1 MLVLLAGLVCQ
12 IRTRQYSER
21 WLFGLGAACFM
32 FLVGVALTE
41 YAWKKVRFEWPSSS
55 RVYQGVVLESILE
68 KQRTYQCRV
77 RVADKDVLLYVAKD
91 SLATTLKIGEVI
103 SFYARI
109 ESQKE
114 SEGSDGFDY
123 DEYLYHKGISGT
135 AYVPSR
141 AWKKVDAPL
150 VRTWKQEA
158 LSLREHVLEKYRLW
172 GIGEQELPVLAALT
186 LGYKGD
192 LDKETRMAY
201 SASGI
206 SHVLALSGLHVGI
219 VWYLLN
225 ALAGMFSRRRFK
237 WLRWLF
243 VTIVLWGF
251 AFVVGLEASVIR
263 AVIMCMLMEMGR
275 LAGVRPMS
283 VNTLAVTAWFM
294 LLYQPFYLFDVGFQL
309 SFMAVLSILL
319 FYPWIYRCVKVKNR
333 IVRVLWGT
341 IAVSVSAQI
350 GTWPL
355 VMYYF
360 SNVSICFLL
369 PNLLAAILLPLII
382 YVSVLLFLV
391 APVSAL
397 QVWIV
402 KLLNGL
408 VLALNEVAE
417 WFGGLPFSTF
427 SIQNL
432 NLVEVWMFYV
442 ALALGWIYGKT
453 RRRKWLIGM
462 MASWVCLLALYLYSL
477 LFL

>member
-1 MLVLLAGLVCQ
+1 MLALLAGLVWL
-12 IRTRQYSER
+12 IRTRRYHER

-32 FLVGVALTE
+32 FLVGVTLTE
-41 YAWKKVRFEWPSSS
+41 YAWKKVRFEWSSS
-55 RVYQGVVLESILE
+55 SQVYQGIVMESILE
-68 KQRTYQCRV
+68 KQRACQCRV

-91 SLATTLKIGEVI
+91 SLSSSLKIGEVI
-103 SFYARI
+103 SFYTTI
-109 ESQKE
+109 ESQE
-114 SEGSDGFDY
+114 DSEKYDRFDY
-123 DEYLYHKGISGT
+123 AEYLYHKGISGT
-135 AYVPSR
+135 AYVPSQ
-141 AWKKVDAPL
+141 AWEKVEVSP

-158 LSLREHVLEKYRLW
+158 LLFRERILEKYRSW

-192 LDKETRMAY
+192 LDKETRTAY

-206 SHVLALSGLHVGI
+206 SHVLALSGLHIGV

-225 ALAGMFSRRRFK
+225 GLVGIFLRKRLE

-251 AFVVGLEASVIR
+251 AFVVGLEASVVR
-263 AVIMCMLMEMGR
+263 AVIMCMLIEMGR
-275 LAGVRPMS
+275 LAGVRSMS

-309 SFMAVLSILL
+309 SFMAVLAILL
-319 FYPWIYRCVKVKNR
+319 FYPLIYRGVKVKNR
-333 IVRVLWGT
+333 IARVLWGT
-341 IAVSVSAQI
+341 IAVSVSAQV
-350 GTWPL
+350 GTLPL

-369 PNLLAAILLPLII
+369 PNLVAAILLPLII

-391 APVSAL
+391 APIPAL

-408 VLALNEVAE
+408 VLALNGVAE

-432 NLVEVWMFYV
+432 NLMEVGVFYV
-442 ALALGWIYGKT
+442 TLAFGWMYGKT
-453 RRRKWLIGM
+453 RRRKWIIGGL
-462 MASWVCLLALYLYSL
+462 ASCACLLALYLYAL